1 MSSLASLLIAIYPS
15 RVMQKPLT
23 QDLQQAQTEN
33 KIKNKLQ
40 VNPILLVQG
49 QEMLLLLSL
58 FSHIRLCA
66 TP

>member
-1 MSSLASLLIAIYPS
+1 
-15 RVMQKPLT
+15 MQKPLT

-49 QEMLLLLSL
+49 QEMLLLLSR